1 MLLALICVD
10 CTVVGRMVDVILEDV
25 GFTVDTWVVV
35 DDDNDEAVAL
45 ELADAVVDDVS
56 LT

>member
-35 DDDNDEAVAL
+35 DNANDEAVAL